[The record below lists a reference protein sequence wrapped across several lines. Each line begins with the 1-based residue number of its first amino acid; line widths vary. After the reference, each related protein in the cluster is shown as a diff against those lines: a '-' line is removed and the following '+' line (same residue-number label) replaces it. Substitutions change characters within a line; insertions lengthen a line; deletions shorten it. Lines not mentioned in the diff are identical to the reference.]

1 MDCFSEI
8 FVMENNEWCKL
19 LAYMELVQ
27 LSSIFPFLSSCHFQR
42 SKKTL
47 LASAWHS
54 VESKLQVMVVFS
66 WRLWAI
72 LMSTIENC
80 IECMKISQFTLYTV
94 LSLDYS
100 VLFLVRFFQIFSQS
114 LPCAWVAVLFS
125 PLKIDLQSHISN
137 CYLNTDCW
145 K

>member
-1 MDCFSEI
+1 
-8 FVMENNEWCKL
+8 
-19 LAYMELVQ
+19 
-27 LSSIFPFLSSCHFQR
+27 
-42 SKKTL
+42 
-47 LASAWHS
+47 
-54 VESKLQVMVVFS
+54 
-66 WRLWAI
+66 
-72 LMSTIENC
+72 MSTIENC

-137 CYLNTDCW
+137 CYLNTDC
-145 K
+145 